1 MAIITS
7 YYSGENYGLLGPQLA
22 ASIVQE
28 HTDVDCIVVAVNN
41 EDDKTMLQSA
51 LADYFGS
58 QAPMIGFSLLSGR
71 EDLFAFAKTLRER
84 GAKTILGGP
93 QAAFDYKGEIGW
105 QKFPHRFHGL
115 SEHFSCAFAGPAEQI
130 IPWIQMRDDETT
142 LQKTEGLLYR
152 DTKSC
157 VKENPVKQWEWKY
170 FNRVRWNNLYVPAG
184 KRLQRHPVQTAQ
196 ILQQIGC
203 PHASRIRQLEID
215 YPSAVSLPAK
225 EKIAV
230 PVRGCSFCDVAAD
243 KGFCGNL
250 DDDVVLS
257 QIRWLPENADGGKI
271 PFELINENPLP
282 SLPRLLR
289 RLRQE
294 NIPISQINLIM
305 RADWFL
311 AGKEHLKSALN
322 IASEMNARILL
333 ASMGFE
339 AFDDTLLRNFN
350 KGYKLQTNIEAIK
363 LMRQLKEMFP
373 ETWRYA
379 NREGG
384 IHGYIH
390 PTPWDTKETD
400 ANTQKVFAIYGLAN
414 DILPRHST
422 PLIIH
427 HASSLGDWIR
437 AVEDRVGIQY
447 RRFGAIIGWWD
458 DGGGPEV
465 DPK

>member
-1 MAIITS
+1 
-7 YYSGENYGLLGPQLA
+7 
-22 ASIVQE
+22 
-28 HTDVDCIVVAVNN
+28 
-41 EDDKTMLQSA
+41 MLQSA

-71 EDLFAFAKTLRER
+71 EDLFSFAKVLREK

-105 QKFPHRFHGL
+105 QNFPHRFHGL
-115 SEHFSCAFAGPAEQI
+115 SGHFSFAVAGPAEQI
-130 IPWIQMRDDETT
+130 IPWIQMGEGEAA
-142 LQKTEGLLYR
+142 LQQTNGLLYR
-152 DTKSC
+152 DTEAR
-157 VKENPVKQWEWKY
+157 VVENPVKQWEWKY
-170 FNRVRWNNLYVPAG
+170 FNQVRWDNLYVPAG
-184 KRLQRHPVQTAQ
+184 KGLQRHPVQTAQ

-203 PHASRIRQLEID
+203 PHASRVRQLEID
-215 YPSAVSLPAK
+215 YPSTVSLPEK
-225 EKIAV
+225 EKIVV

-257 QIRWLPENADGGKI
+257 QIHCLPEDAEGRKI
-271 PFELINENPLP
+271 PFELINESPLA

-289 RLRQE
+289 RLRGE

-311 AGKEHLKSALN
+311 AGEAHLKESLS
-322 IASEMNARILL
+322 IAWEMGARILM

-350 KGYKLQTNIEAIK
+350 KGYTLQTNIEAIRR
-363 LMRQLKEMFP
+363 MRQLKETFP
-373 ETWRYA
+373 ETWRYT
-379 NREGG
+379 NREGA

-390 PTPWDTKETD
+390 PTPWDTKKTQE
-400 ANTQKVFAIYGLAN
+400 NTQKVFAIYGLAN
-414 DILPRHST
+414 DILPRYST

-437 AVEDRVGIQY
+437 AVEDQVGIQY
-447 RRFGAIIGWWD
+447 RRFGSIIGWWD
-458 DGGGPEV
+458 DAGGC
-465 DPK
+465 